1 MRFSKEKG
9 MGTTSVKSL
18 LLSFHSFCLR
28 VPVYFSSQP
37 SEREHWARM
46 THVIMYTWV
55 NSASLVLVFCTYAAL
70 SNSQGDFIL
79 NGDFVVSMFKREIKV
94 GNAVIEYSGSDNAIE
109 RINSTDRIEQEITL
123 QVKYM
128 LCVCG
133 KACQALLGWRQP
145 AAKSVRLLRSVLLFS
160 QVLSVGNLY
169 NPDVRYTFNIPIEDK
184 PQQFYWNAYGPWQP
198 CSKLCQGRCSGNH
211 YRVHLGSQQ
220 CLQILFHVLS
230 WRLLHCGLVSLPA
243 AVDR

>member
-18 LLSFHSFCLR
+18 LLSFHPFCLR

-37 SEREHWARM
+37 SEGEHWARM

-128 LCVCG
+128 LCVW
-133 KACQALLGWRQP
+133 K
-145 AAKSVRLLRSVLLFS
+145 
-160 QVLSVGNLY
+160 
-169 NPDVRYTFNIPIEDK
+169 
-184 PQQFYWNAYGPWQP
+184 
-198 CSKLCQGRCSGNH
+198 
-211 YRVHLGSQQ
+211 
-220 CLQILFHVLS
+220 
-230 WRLLHCGLVSLPA
+230 SLPS
-243 AVDR
+243 VTGLKTTSSKVYPFTPLCPSFLPGFISG